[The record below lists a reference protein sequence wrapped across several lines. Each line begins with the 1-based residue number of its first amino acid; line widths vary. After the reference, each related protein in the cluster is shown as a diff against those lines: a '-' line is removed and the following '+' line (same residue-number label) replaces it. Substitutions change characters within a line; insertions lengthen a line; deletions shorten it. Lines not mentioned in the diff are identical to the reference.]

1 MHKWNLYDLF
11 LPELNLFFSRKCS
24 FSFFGAGR
32 QLPPPPSPSFT
43 YAADSRLYSCGE
55 CMVAFKIRLLLLS
68 SKERSPYRRASV
80 ICKSNHFYRKCL
92 IKMFQLKIGS
102 WKQCLNLCSLSWLKP
117 TVNLVSNLTPF
128 RLWQLKALLPEGRI
142 KFKSFFLKIFKLTE
156 LRIFTSNLS
165 HLMTVEGKK
174 EFRKSCYILNWGM
187 LLVFLVLYLLTIT
200 RIMFKR
206 YFRERLL

>member
-1 MHKWNLYDLF
+1 MNVNCSDTTQPCLSHVAENVHFLF
-11 LPELNLFFSRKCS
+11 L
-24 FSFFGAGR
+24 GR
-32 QLPPPPSPSFT
+32 EGNSPPPSPSFT

>member
-1 MHKWNLYDLF
+1 MIYFCPNWIYFFPENVHFLF
-11 LPELNLFFSRKCS
+11 L
-24 FSFFGAGR
+24 GR
-32 QLPPPPSPSFT
+32 EGNSPPPSPSFT

-128 RLWQLKALLPEGRI
+128 RLWQLKTLLPEGRI
-142 KFKSFFLKIFKLTE
+142 KFKRLFLKIFKLIE
-156 LRIFTSNLS
+156 LRIFRSNLS